1 MKSRP
6 SYGFTPMR
14 IILIT
19 TIIILLVCAGL
30 YFPQGN
36 AHARG
41 HALVDQRTK
50 LVHTF
55 EGLQMLVMEDP
66 DVLKRIDTNGVVILE
81 SQMMEIIRTSKRG
94 DDLMKWMNL
103 GSYNCFMDVWKH
115 PLRFRFE
122 RVDTLSGKAEVM
134 VWSIGPNGIDEN
146 GKGDDLVISGEVFK
160 P

>member
-1 MKSRP
+1 
-6 SYGFTPMR
+6 
-14 IILIT
+14 
-19 TIIILLVCAGL
+19 
-30 YFPQGN
+30 
-36 AHARG
+36 
-41 HALVDQRTK
+41 
-50 LVHTF
+50 
-55 EGLQMLVMEDP
+55 
-66 DVLKRIDTNGVVILE
+66 
-81 SQMMEIIRTSKRG
+81 
-94 DDLMKWMNL
+94 MKWMNL